1 MHQPL
6 IWWDPNSAHQCL
18 ENKSAVGPYVHP
30 PARCVHSG
38 CPGAGRRKKCAAS
51 AIKWGIEHIRTW
63 TPERFG
69 GLLGTITQ
77 GFFHA
82 NGCKWPEWL
91 QDWYANQLK
100 IRLFVFVCAC
110 VSVVCVSLS
119 RSLARHRTETCEWF
133 VRHPA
138 VWFCLPRTWLAQR
151 IHHTMERAWFNQ
163 WNPDKETADDRAA
176 GVACTQWS
184 TCFSLKKRLMTYHIA
199 RKRIMPWGWIWDIQI
214 AFCGARC

>member
-1 MHQPL
+1 MCVCDIIWYLWNVYDWLMHQPL

-119 RSLARHRTETCEWF
+119 LSLAR
-133 VRHPA
+133 
-138 VWFCLPRTWLAQR
+138 
-151 IHHTMERAWFNQ
+151 
-163 WNPDKETADDRAA
+163 
-176 GVACTQWS
+176 S
-184 TCFSLKKRLMTYHIA
+184 TSNRNLRMVC
-199 RKRIMPWGWIWDIQI
+199 
-214 AFCGARC
+214 